1 MVKLR
6 FCRAFW
12 LWLGL
17 IVLSFTVAGCDG
29 LLETP
34 FPSNLTDLTASQN
47 VGSLLGINSD
57 PQEFELHSVLDNAG
71 NEYLVVLC
79 WPKDEWTG
87 NAAQKLWIFD
97 STLALLREYPRSG
110 EEPVRLIPGNP
121 ASDPVFF
128 GRPVVA
134 DGAGNIVSGDLRFR
148 LVDLDAPPE
157 ALVETLKA
165 GRDFW
170 LDYGASAAPMASNT
184 RLAGIDSEN
193 GQLDLVEYPG
203 LELGTVAPNPTETI
217 VLGPLGYP
225 VDDFF
230 FRVMGVTRFSTGVRF
245 LVEQQSRSGQGRM
258 HVFSLPFTGP
268 APGTTLLDSDG
279 RLDTA
284 FTGFTAEFGSA
295 RRTHLTARG
304 VVVDRGDGNLRRYR
318 LDGRADDEF
327 DTGDR
332 QRSEFGFVPD
342 GKAYYRLNLVQGR
355 LMRFRTWW

>member
-12 LWLGL
+12 AWLGV

-34 FPSNLTDLTASQN
+34 FPSTLTDLTASQN
-47 VGSLLGINSD
+47 VGSLLGIRSD
-57 PQEFELHSVLDNAG
+57 GQEFELHPVLDNAG
-71 NEYLVVLC
+71 NEYLVVLR

-87 NAAQKLWIFD
+87 DAAEKLWIFD
-97 STLALLREYPRSG
+97 STLGLLREYPRSG
-110 EEPVRLIPGNP
+110 EDPVRLIPGNP

-134 DGAGNIVSGDLRFR
+134 DGAGNIVAGDLRFR
-148 LVDLDAPPE
+148 LFDLDAPPE
-157 ALVETLKA
+157 ALAETLVA
-165 GRDFW
+165 GLSYR
-170 LDYGASAAPMASNT
+170 LDYGVSAAPTESNT
-184 RLAGIDSEN
+184 QLAGIDGANQVLE
-193 GQLDLVEYPG
+193 LLEYPG
-203 LELGTVAPNPTETI
+203 LELGTVAPAGDTI
-217 VLGPLGYP
+217 PLAPGGYP
-225 VDDFF
+225 VGEFF
-230 FRVMGVTRFSTGVRF
+230 FRVMGATKFSTGVRF
-245 LVEQQSRSGQGRM
+245 LVEQQSPSVAGRM
-258 HVFSLPFTGP
+258 HVFSVSFVAP
-268 APGTTLLDSDG
+268 ALGSFFLDADG
-279 RLDTA
+279 QLDPT
-284 FTGFTAEFGSA
+284 FDGFTATFGFA

-318 LDGRADDEF
+318 LDGQADDEF

-342 GKAYYRLNLVQGR
+342 GKAYYRLNLVQER